1 MALCKHTCTHT
12 HAATPANY
20 ATDSFFF
27 TDTFLNL
34 TGVFAV
40 EGRSVVIHEANRG
53 EYVSVVSCIS
63 GKQKTVESL
72 SRFSFLAALTHCRWS
87 YDRLCPPG
95 G

>member
-1 MALCKHTCTHT
+1 MIIEYGTVHFVFKHTCIHT
-12 HAATPANY
+12 HAATPADY

-53 EYVSVVSCIS
+53 EYVSRVSCRN
-63 GKQKTVESL
+63 V
-72 SRFSFLAALTHCRWS
+72 F
-87 YDRLCPPG
+87 
-95 G
+95 